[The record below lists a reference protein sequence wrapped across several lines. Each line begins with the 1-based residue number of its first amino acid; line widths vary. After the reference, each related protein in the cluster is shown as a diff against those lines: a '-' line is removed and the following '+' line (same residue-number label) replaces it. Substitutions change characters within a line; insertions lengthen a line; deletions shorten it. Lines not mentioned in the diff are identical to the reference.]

1 MGSTATGIGAVFN
14 NPSDDFGVGLNRRSD
29 GFNDF

>member
-14 NPSDDFGVGLNRRSD
+14 DDGMSKKSSYDDF
-29 GFNDF
+29 